1 MLLNVTRT
9 VSLHLVKLIIL
20 LFFLEI
26 SNTIF
31 NLNLE
36 RIDAWILIRC

>member
-1 MLLNVTRT
+1 MAPFYTESLNMLLNVTRT

-20 LFFLEI
+20 LFFFLEI

-31 NLNLE
+31 N
-36 RIDAWILIRC
+36 

>member
-1 MLLNVTRT
+1 MAPFYTESLNMLLTVTRT

-31 NLNLE
+31 N
-36 RIDAWILIRC
+36 

>member
-1 MLLNVTRT
+1 MAPFYTESLNMLLNVTRT

-20 LFFLEI
+20 LFFSEI

-31 NLNLE
+31 N
-36 RIDAWILIRC
+36 